1 MRNIFI
7 IFKKQLKDTIKNKVV
22 LIQFLMFP
30 VMTLIFENTIKIDGM
45 QELFFTKLFSFMF
58 VGMAP
63 LTATAAIISEEKEKN
78 TLRVLMMANIKPWQY
93 LVGVGLYVWSICMIG
108 AGAMATGFNGRDI
121 ATYLIIMGIGFI
133 LSILVGACAGIYARS
148 QMMANSIFI
157 PVMMLLAFLPMI
169 AMFNSKVEK
178 AARFLYTQQL
188 RTVMDKMS
196 FDALRRD
203 SLIIL
208 AVNAVLVV
216 VLFFVLFK
224 RKGLE

>member
-7 IFKKQLKDTIKNKVV
+7 IFKKQLKDTLKNKTV

-30 VMTLIFENTIKIDGM
+30 VMTLIFENTIKIEGM
-45 QELFFTKLFSFMF
+45 QDLFFTKLFSFMF

-78 TLRVLMMANIKPWQY
+78 TLRVLMMANIKPRQY
-93 LVGVGLYVWSICMIG
+93 IAGIGLYVWSICMIG
-108 AGAMATGFNGRDI
+108 AGAMATGFKGRDI

-133 LSILVGACAGIYARS
+133 LSILVGACVGIYARN

-157 PVMMLLAFLPMI
+157 PVMLLLAFLPMI

-178 AARFLYTQQL
+178 AAGFLYTQQL

-196 FDALRRD
+196 FDALGRD

>member
-7 IFKKQLKDTIKNKVV
+7 IFKKQLKDTLKNKTV

-45 QELFFTKLFSFMF
+45 QDLFFTKLFSFMF

-63 LTATAAIISEEKEKN
+63 LTTTAAIISEEKEKN

-108 AGAMATGFNGRDI
+108 AGAMATGFKGRDI

-133 LSILVGACAGIYARS
+133 LSILVGACAGIYARN

-178 AARFLYTQQL
+178 AAGFLYTQQL